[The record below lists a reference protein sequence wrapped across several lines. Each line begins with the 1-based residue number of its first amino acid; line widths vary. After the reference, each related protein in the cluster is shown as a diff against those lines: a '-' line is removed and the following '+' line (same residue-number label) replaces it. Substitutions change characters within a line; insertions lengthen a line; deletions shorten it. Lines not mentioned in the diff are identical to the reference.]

1 MMAGRR
7 LTYAGL
13 ALVQFCLAAPCLAD
27 DATLPDDVRAFISRR
42 DDCDHFRGEA
52 SPDEERQAEIDQQL
66 RTLCSGSDAELARL
80 KHRYARNKTV
90 RKALGDY
97 DPNIEGGSPD

>member
-66 RTLCSGSDAELARL
+66 RTLCSGSDAALARL
-80 KHRYARNKTV
+80 KHRYAQNEIV
-90 RKALGDY
+90 QKALGDY
-97 DPNIEGGSPD
+97 DPNIEAGSPD

>member
-7 LTYAGL
+7 LTCAGM
-13 ALVQFCLAAPCLAD
+13 ALFLFCLAGPSLAD

-90 RKALGDY
+90 QKALD
-97 DPNIEGGSPD
+97 DCDRNIEGGSPD

>member
-1 MMAGRR
+1 MAGRP
-7 LTYAGL
+7 LTYAGM
-13 ALVQFCLAAPCLAD
+13 ALVQLCLSAPSLAD

-80 KHRYARNKTV
+80 KHRYARSKTV
-90 RKALGDY
+90 QKALGDY